1 MSSSFEWRTPDA
13 VTSLDAADDVDEQY
27 CKMKFGSWTFSAR
40 QVTLEWYED
49 YRQVV
54 DSIPST
60 YLLISHFF
68 GVI

>member
-1 MSSSFEWRTPDA
+1 MAYPRRGD
-13 VTSLDAADDVDEQY
+13 VTGRSRYDVDEQY